1 MIRACIF
8 DLGGTIVDKYSLTPF
23 LTLKKIFANK
33 KIHVNNNLIF
43 KDMGID
49 KRDHIFKIISHKN
62 ISKQWSII
70 NDDEYPDE
78 FDIHNLFKEYNA
90 IQSDYCK
97 NFMTILPEVPN
108 CIEYLKCNNILIGS
122 TTGFNRENMKII
134 KKKLE
139 FHNLGLNSYV
149 SSTCSNKPS
158 RPYPYMIEENMNQL
172 NIRDPRS
179 IIKIDD
185 TAIGIQEGQNANCW
199 TVGVARWSIN
209 MNIYT
214 IDDAYSLEL
223 HELQDNLKR
232 SRKRLVESGADY
244 VIDTLDEL
252 PNVIRDIN
260 MKS

>member
-1 MIRACIF
+1 MIKACIF

-23 LTLKKIFANK
+23 LTLQKIFANK

-62 ISKQWSII
+62 ISKQWSTI
-70 NDDEYPDE
+70 NGEYPDE
-78 FDIHNLFKEYNA
+78 FDIHNLFNDFKR

-97 NFMTILPEVPN
+97 NLMTILPETPD
-108 CIEYLKCNNILIGS
+108 CIEYLKRNKILIGS
-122 TTGFNRENMKII
+122 TTGFNQENMEII
-134 KKKLE
+134 KEKLE
-139 FHNLGLNSYV
+139 FHNLSLDSYV
-149 SSTCSNKPS
+149 SSTCLNKHS
-158 RPYPYMIEENMNQL
+158 RPYPYMIQENMNL
-172 NIRDPRS
+172 LDIHNPRS
-179 IIKIDD
+179 VIKIDD
-185 TAIGIQEGQNANCW
+185 TAVGIQEGQNANCW
-199 TVGVARWSIN
+199 TVGVARWSTN

>member
-8 DLGGTIVDKYSLTPF
+8 DLSGTIVDRYSLTSF
-23 LTLKKIFANK
+23 LSLQKIFANK
-33 KIHVNNNLIF
+33 KIHVNNNLIL

-108 CIEYLKCNNILIGS
+108 CVKYLKRNNILIGS

-149 SSTCSNKPS
+149 SSTCLDKPS

-199 TVGVARWSIN
+199 TVGVVRWSSN
-209 MNIYT
+209 MKIQT
-214 IDDAYSLEL
+214 IEEAYNLEL
-223 HELQDNLKR
+223 YQLQENFKKCKETLIAT
-232 SRKRLVESGADY
+232 GADY

-252 PNVIRDIN
+252 PNVIRNIN